1 MELSTFTGT
10 AAGTLL
16 DIRNISAFRGTTKV
30 FDAFSLQID
39 EGCST
44 AILGPNGAGKSS
56 LMKLISGHLHPC
68 FSPESALRIFGRER
82 WNVWELRSR
91 LGIVSYD
98 LQHEYLASAAGLNVV
113 LSGFYS
119 SIDTWRNQVFS
130 DREYRKAEEVME
142 ALGIGALRNRPFGS
156 LSTGEQRR
164 FLLARALVNDP
175 GTLLFDEPTSGL
187 DIKSSF
193 LYLELLRKLMRN
205 GKTLLLVTHH
215 VHEIPPE
222 IRRIVMLREGRVMA
236 EGSREEMLSSAMLSA
251 LFDYPLQAVSRNGS
265 CQVFPAFQDAPDVN
279 R

>member
-1 MELSTFTGT
+1 MELSASTES
-10 AAGTLL
+10 AGTLL
-16 DIRNISAFRGTTKV
+16 DIRNIKAFRGTTQV
-30 FDAFSLQID
+30 FDAFSLKID

-44 AILGPNGAGKSS
+44 AILGPNGSGKST
-56 LMKLISGHLHPC
+56 LMKLISGELHPC
-68 FSPESALRIFGRER
+68 FSPDSSLRIFGRNR
-82 WNVWELRSR
+82 WNVWDLRSR
-91 LGIVSYD
+91 LGIVSHD

-130 DREYRKAEEVME
+130 DREYRKAEEAME
-142 ALGIGALRNRPFGS
+142 MLGIGTLRNRPFGS

-205 GKTLLLVTHH
+205 GNTVLLVTHH

-236 EGSREEMLSSAMLSA
+236 EGSREEMLSSSMLSA

-265 CQVFPAFQDAPDVN
+265 CQVFPAFQDAPDVSQ
-279 R
+279 